1 MHTPRKPDTRTTLE
15 DILTTRI
22 CRSHEDIQRELAKHN
37 IVITQASVSRALAR
51 IGAVKT
57 HLPDGTIAYRLHK
70 GTVIN
75 RPGTNLN
82 RTTIANHLAERII
95 ANGTVIVILGKPDSG
110 RLLGTYVDDAALPT
124 VAGTIAGG
132 NTLLV
137 IPFSHKNY
145 LKTCQDLQKIFP
157 QTPFTQNT

>member
-1 MHTPRKPDTRTTLE
+1 MSSITDTRQALE
-15 DILTTRI
+15 EILTTRI
-22 CRSHEDIQRELAKHN
+22 CRSHTDIQRELAKHN
-37 IVITQASVSRALAR
+37 IHITQASVSRALTR

-75 RPGTNLN
+75 RAGAGLLN
-82 RTTIANHLAERII
+82 RATIANHLAERII
-95 ANGTVIVILGKPDSG
+95 ANGTALVILGKPDSG
-110 RLLGTYVDDAALPT
+110 RILGTYVDDAALPS

-137 IPFSHKNY
+137 IPFAQKHY
-145 LKTCQDLQKIFP
+145 LKTCTDLQKLFP
-157 QTPFTQNT
+157 QTPFIQNI

>member
-1 MHTPRKPDTRTTLE
+1 MPKPTSTRLALE

-22 CRSHEDIQRELAKHN
+22 CRSHEDIQRELAKRA
-37 IVITQASVSRALAR
+37 ITITQASISRALTR

-70 GTVIN
+70 GTVTH
-75 RPGTNLN
+75 RPNTPLS
-82 RTTIANHLAERII
+82 RASVATYMAERII
-95 ANGTVIVILGKPDSG
+95 ANGTVLTILGKPDSG
-110 RLLGTYVDDAALPT
+110 RFLGTYVDDAALPS

-145 LKTCQDLQKIFP
+145 TKTVTDLQTLFP
-157 QTPFTQNT
+157 QTPVTINS